1 MEDHTGQ
8 TYDDRCQA
16 IIDQIDPT
24 NQEETGETTTF
35 MYYRGVSPFCPS
47 DANEPSRW
55 VINIWRAGFG
65 FYIDPEV
72 KIKCVA

>member
-1 MEDHTGQ
+1 MEDHTGP
-8 TYDDRCQA
+8 DRCQA

-24 NQEETGETTTF
+24 NLEETGETTTF

-55 VINIWRAGFG
+55 VINIWRASFG

-72 KIKCVA
+72 KVECVA